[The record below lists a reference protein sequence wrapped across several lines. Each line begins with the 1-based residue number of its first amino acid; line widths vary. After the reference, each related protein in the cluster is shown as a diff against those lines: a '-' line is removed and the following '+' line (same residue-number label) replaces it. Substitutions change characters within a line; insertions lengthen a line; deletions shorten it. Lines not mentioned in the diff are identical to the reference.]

1 MARIWREKLRK
12 HEDPRLSF
20 STPEFR
26 EAQRIFTENFKKNF
40 GRPVEWALVR
50 KYPWSTPTLEK
61 LDLCCNKLGGTIT
74 NDILKEWARR
84 ECTRGFKRKLHA
96 RNIGTDVAATRK
108 RRPPHRR

>member
-1 MARIWREKLRK
+1 MMQDQAALLAEMKAHTAKLAELRK

-61 LDLCCNKLGGTIT
+61 L
-74 NDILKEWARR
+74 EVPV
-84 ECTRGFKRKLHA
+84 
-96 RNIGTDVAATRK
+96 DVDGNPWPLDAEGK
-108 RRPPHRR
+108 PIINE